1 MKQWY
6 ILSSES
12 PGVLRDENGVP
23 VEWTLLSVGANAFC
37 QEGVDGALTLTAN
50 DMQQI
55 ISYHHKKGELIPVDS
70 EHFLY
75 HLSQQKKLSESE
87 TLKMFPGGVAA
98 LGFGTLALDDGDL
111 RFKVKWLPAAYDM
124 LKEKIYKYFSP
135 VLRGLSDG
143 NLRITSVAMTNTP
156 AINNLDALAA
166 SANKPSDLSGKS
178 GKSDKTG
185 KGSTM
190 TRLEKA
196 LLRLTGR
203 DSVALEAEGEEIAI
217 EIEAKADLIEQ
228 VKKLL
233 NLDNSATL
241 EEVIAALKA
250 ETEKAKSADEKQS
263 KLDELAAS
271 AEKEAHSRLV
281 EKGRA
286 ERKIV
291 DSDMDYV
298 NSLDSKAL
306 SAYLDHA
313 APKFPA
319 PLPKAKVMRKED
331 TAVLSAEDHLAIA
344 ALRNAGI
351 KDAENLYLK
360 QKKGE

>member
-23 VEWTLLSVGANAFC
+23 VEWTLFSVGANAFC
-37 QEGVDGALTLTAN
+37 QEGSDGAVNLTAQ

-55 ISYHHKKGELIPVDS
+55 ISYHRKKGELIPIDS

-75 HLSQQKKLSESE
+75 HLSQQKNLSESE

-166 SANKPSDLSGKS
+166 SANKLSDLPDR
-178 GKSDKTG
+178 SDKTG
-185 KGSTM
+185 KGSFM
-190 TRLEKA
+190 TKLEKA

-203 DSVALEAEGEEIAI
+203 DTIALEAEGEEIAV

-233 NLDNSATL
+233 NLDSSATL
-241 EEVIAALKA
+241 DEVIAALKA

>member
-1 MKQWY
+1 MKQWH
-6 ILSSES
+6 ILTAES

-23 VEWTLLSVGANAFC
+23 VEWTLFSVGSNAFC
-37 QEGVDGALTLTAN
+37 QEGSDGAVNLTAQ

-55 ISYHHKKGELIPVDS
+55 ISYHRKKGEMIPVDS

-98 LGFGTLALDDGDL
+98 LGFGTLELADGDL

-166 SANKPSDLSGKS
+166 SASKQSDLSDKS
-178 GKSDKTG
+178 DKSDKTR
-185 KGSTM
+185 KGSCM

-203 DSVALEAEGEEIAI
+203 DSVALEAEGDEIADI
-217 EIEAKADLIEQ
+217 VEQKADLIEE

-233 NLDNSATL
+233 KLDPAATL
-241 EEVIAALKA
+241 DEVIAALKA
-250 ETEKAKSADEKQS
+250 ETEKAQSADVKQS
-263 KLDELAAS
+263 QLDELAAA
-271 AEKEAHSRLV
+271 AEKEAHARLV

-286 ERKIV
+286 ARKIV
-291 DSDMDYV
+291 DADMEYV
-298 NSLDSKAL
+298 NTLDSKAL

-313 APKFPA
+313 APKYPA
-319 PLPKAKVMRKED
+319 PLPKAKETRKED
-331 TAVLSAEDHLAIA
+331 TAVLSAEDHLAIS

-351 KDAENLYLK
+351 TDAENLYLK
-360 QKKGE
+360 RKKGE